1 VCSSDLPKTP
11 KPHINKI
18 LKHNKY
24 ILIKTTKYGLRRIEI
39 R

>member
-1 VCSSDLPKTP
+1 MY
-11 KPHINKI
+11 KI

-39 R
+39 RWESGWRR